1 MKGYTYNTQEEA
13 IEARQKA
20 ADFKGYPKPNGKTLY
35 WVNFSY
41 APDGFYYI
49 RYTEGLEQVLG
60 EPTDI
65 TITQE
70 DYEYS

>member
-1 MKGYTYNTQEEA
+1 MKGYTYKTQEEA

-20 ADFKGYPKPNGKTLY
+20 ADYKGYPKPNGKTLY

-49 RYTEGLEQVLG
+49 RYAEGLEQVLG